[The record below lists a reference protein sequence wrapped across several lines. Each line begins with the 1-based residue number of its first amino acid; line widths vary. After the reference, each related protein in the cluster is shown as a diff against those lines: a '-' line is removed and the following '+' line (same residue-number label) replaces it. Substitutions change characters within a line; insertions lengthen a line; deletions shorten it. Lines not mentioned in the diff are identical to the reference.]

1 MGLLRLFIAWRLL
14 RLCLPLIVCGALL
27 VALVSSVRLAGA
39 GDASSGR
46 RAVDRAVSRVE
57 RALEPLVRDA
67 RHALTRALL
76 PRPSR

>member
-27 VALVSSVRLAGA
+27 LAFVSSARLAG
-39 GDASSGR
+39 GRDAGR

-57 RALEPLVRDA
+57 RALGPLVRDA

-76 PRPSR
+76 AERSR